1 MDRLRAALLGC
12 LLTGGVIFGAR
23 PVLPEQRFVRPIV
36 YAAGPG
42 PGLGRTSDQLARWF
56 QPVQAGAVL
65 NAPGFTGPGTDHQPR
80 TRRRRC
86 SSARL
91 RHHRQR

>member
-1 MDRLRAALLGC
+1 MERLRAALLGC

-42 PGLGRTSDQLARWF
+42 AGLRRTPEQLARWF
-56 QPVQAGAVL
+56 RPVQAGDVL
-65 NAPGFTGPGTDHQPR
+65 IGSAFIGPSKHDQTR
-80 TRRRRC
+80 TRRRLC
-86 SSARL
+86 TSARL
-91 RHHRQR
+91 HQHRRR